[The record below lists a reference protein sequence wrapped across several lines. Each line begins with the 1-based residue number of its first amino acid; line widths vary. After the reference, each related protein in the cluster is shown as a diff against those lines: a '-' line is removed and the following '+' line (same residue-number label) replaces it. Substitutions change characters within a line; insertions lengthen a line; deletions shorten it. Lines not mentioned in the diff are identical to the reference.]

1 MVIRLK
7 KLNKLLVER
16 KLVKTIDEAN
26 ELIESGLIILNGF
39 TAQNIK
45 TQCAFDSSIKIIN
58 ADKKW
63 VSRGAYKLLQGINK
77 FDINPEDKTC
87 IDIGASTGGFTDVL
101 LNHNARRV
109 YAVDVGYGQLA
120 WKLRNNEK
128 VIVMERTNAR
138 FLTEDMFEEGHVDLI
153 VSDASFISMKLILP
167 VLEQLLKKD
176 GSIVVL
182 IKPQFEISKEII
194 ENGVVRNPQDHIEV
208 LNDMYSFIMNETGL
222 KLVNSTYSPIKGPE
236 GNIEFLFQ
244 CKLKDSNKTEYIPD
258 FDTLV
263 SEAHNNVC
271 AHIR

>member
-1 MVIRLK
+1 MVIKLK

-16 KLVKTIDEAN
+16 KLVETIEEAN
-26 ELIESGLIILNGF
+26 ELIKSGLVVLNGF

-45 TQCAFDSSIKIIN
+45 TQCAFDSSIKVN
-58 ADKKW
+58 HADKKW
-63 VSRGAYKLLQGINK
+63 VSRGAHKLLQGINK
-77 FDINPEDKTC
+77 FGINPDNMTC

-101 LNHNARRV
+101 LAHNARRV

-128 VIVMERTNAR
+128 VIIMERTNAR
-138 FLTEDMFEEGHVDLI
+138 FLTNDMFEEGKVDLI

-167 VLEQLLKKD
+167 VLEKLLKED

-194 ENGVVRNPQDHIEV
+194 ENGVVRAPEDHIDV
-208 LNDMYSFIMNETGL
+208 LSDVYSFVMNETGL

-244 CKLKDSNKTEYIPD
+244 CKLKESNSTEYLPD
-258 FDTLV
+258 FNTLV